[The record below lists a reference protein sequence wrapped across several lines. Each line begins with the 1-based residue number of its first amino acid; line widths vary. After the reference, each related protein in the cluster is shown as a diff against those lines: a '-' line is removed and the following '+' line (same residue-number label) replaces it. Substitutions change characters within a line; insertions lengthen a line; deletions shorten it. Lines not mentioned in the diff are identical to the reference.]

1 MIYEVDLNV
10 KMWVLIIIQF
20 KNVIN
25 ELLYVVQFYVIYI
38 YTLYICYINY
48 IENIMLFIFQ

>member
-38 YTLYICYINY
+38 CYINY

>member
-10 KMWVLIIIQF
+10 KMWILIIIQF
-20 KNVIN
+20 NNVIN
-25 ELLYVVQFYVIYI
+25 ELSYVVQFYVIYI
-38 YTLYICYINY
+38 CCINY